1 MPSQQKQFYYHIS
14 NTKLHRSKSG
24 EVTLT
29 PRDYGDNR
37 AQEEPDDARICV
49 APSVPHCLIAL
60 GTLAIDNGDSLFIYR
75 TKNKVVGKPPYG
87 VTDSHITKERWLTR
101 QTKFVLTS
109 KVSVSDRLI
118 NVMCKLGCV
127 GSVGCLKQQSRALKK
142 LEQHRE
148 LYS

>member
-14 NTKLHRSKSG
+14 TEPLHTSESG
-24 EVTLT
+24 EVTLK

-60 GTLAIDNGDSLFIYR
+60 GTLATEYGDNLFIYR
-75 TKNKVVGKPPYG
+75 TKNKVVGKPSYNVP
-87 VTDSHITKERWLTR
+87 DAHITKERWLTR

-109 KVSVSDRLI
+109 KVAVSYRLI
-118 NVMCKLGCV
+118 DVMCELGCV
-127 GSVGCLKQQSRALKK
+127 GSVGCIKQQSRALKK
-142 LEQHRE
+142 LEQHSE

>member
-1 MPSQQKQFYYHIS
+1 MNTKRFYYHIS

-60 GTLAIDNGDSLFIYR
+60 GSLSTEGDSLFIYR
-75 TKNKVVGKPPYG
+75 TKNKVVGKPPYD
-87 VTDSHITKERWLTR
+87 VPDARVTKERWLTR

-109 KVSVSDRLI
+109 KVVTSWRLI
-118 NVMCKLGCV
+118 EMMGELGCV
-127 GSVGCLKQQSRALKK
+127 GSVGCIKRQSRILKK
-142 LEQHRE
+142 LEQHSE